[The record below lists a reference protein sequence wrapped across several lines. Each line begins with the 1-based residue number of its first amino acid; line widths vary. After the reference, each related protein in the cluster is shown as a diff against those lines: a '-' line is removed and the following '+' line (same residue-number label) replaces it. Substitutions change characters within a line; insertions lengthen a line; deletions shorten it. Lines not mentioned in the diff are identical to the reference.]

1 MILKRIACCLMTF
14 AAATTTSAQIDEDSV
29 SAAFFRDFYHQ
40 GHLVHWLDAL
50 SDHTVYQGLHLGQ
63 WDESGQLMFTV
74 DGNSFKWNRFYI
86 NGFRIDNRFT
96 AGSSAY
102 VPNMEN
108 YNLRINNRGSI
119 LNFELDTAAR
129 DYASVSWNHGN
140 LGGISRGSADIIHL
154 FHGTGTDDAN
164 DLQTINERQHIKN
177 QGIAD
182 AAFTLEKDGQNYRQ
196 HIKICFG
203 QLMLPNYDQN
213 GLIRRNPLYSA
224 NHYKIQLDGQL
235 PARGWFDRI
244 GYFMNF
250 SDKDNYG
257 SEFYFNSAE
266 LMELSTAS
274 GSLYASRDGL
284 TTGLTLASNTVHHNN
299 LEFSRNI
306 IDQDGE
312 SFEPWMPDGRTHE
325 LDWAVSYSRPI
336 LPWLTLKADAYNSLI
351 VFKPEKENFSNDVY
365 FQHFFQTQPTPLYH
379 YDWTTRKFASG
390 LLENRAGVE
399 VYRQLSEALNFTG
412 EVAMTVDGMLLS
424 GKNKVSPNVEAAV
437 NLDYRPFK
445 WLNMGLTLAHNRVS
459 YNIDDIRFMSDDY
472 LNGNVFFPRD
482 DVKSDVAYPGHPQL
496 LTTTGGRYHHY
507 AKHLW
512 QPGYFT
518 VNIPVK
524 LQFGRHEFVF
534 LQTYKKFHHT
544 WMAKYEDGLAPN
556 GVTAADGYYFLK
568 PGERNYVVDYLH
580 KSMMGNSPLTNTPF
594 YVTQNSRYT
603 YRGDNILFSLSWQ
616 SMMGAGFSALGNGPT
631 SNNIGVLS
639 ESTAN
644 PNTFNTVENAEGKYP
659 GVGRL
664 DQDKAYICRI
674 YLAHNVNRHIQ
685 YGITGRWTDGQPFV
699 YFNTS
704 TSTDENGNT
713 QMAIRPYCSRGINPT
728 DGNFGCRESALF
740 NIDLHAR
747 LQWTLLQRNMSLNVL
762 CYNIYDFGNVYNEMC
777 FPEGSEGKGERG
789 PNMTLTIP
797 RGLVATLKIE
807 L

>member
-1 MILKRIACCLMTF
+1 MIIKRIILASMMV
-14 AAATTTSAQIDEDSV
+14 AATLTASAQMDEDSV
-29 SAAFFRDFYHQ
+29 SASFFRDFYHQ
-40 GHLVHWLDAL
+40 GHLAHWLDAL

-63 WDESGQLMFTV
+63 WDESGQLMFTI
-74 DGNSFKWNRFYI
+74 DGNSFRWNRFYI
-86 NGFRIDNRFT
+86 NGFRIDGRFT
-96 AGSSAY
+96 AGSSVY

-119 LNFELDTAAR
+119 LNFEFDTAAR
-129 DYASVSWNHGN
+129 DYAAVSWNHGN

-164 DLQTINERQHIKN
+164 DIQTINERQHIKN
-177 QGIAD
+177 QGTAD
-182 AAFTLEKDGQNYRQ
+182 LAFTLEKDGRNYRQ
-196 HIKICFG
+196 HIYTCFG

-213 GLIRRNPLYSA
+213 GLIRREPLYSA
-224 NHYKIQLDGQL
+224 HHYKIQLDGQL
-235 PARGWFDRI
+235 PTAGLFDCV
-244 GYFMNF
+244 GYFVNI

-257 SEFYFNSAE
+257 AEFYFNSAE

-274 GSLYASRDGL
+274 ASLYASRNGL
-284 TTGLTLASNTVHHNN
+284 TTGLTWATNTVHHNN
-299 LEFSRNI
+299 LEFSRNV

-312 SFEPWMPDGRTHE
+312 SLEPWMPDGRTSE
-325 LDWAVSYSRPI
+325 LTWALNFSQKL
-336 LPWLTLKADAYNSLI
+336 LPWLTFKADGYNSLLI
-351 VFKPEKENFSNDVY
+351 FKPDRETFSNDVY
-365 FQHFFQTQPTPLYH
+365 FQHFFQTEPTPLYR
-379 YDWTTRKFASG
+379 YEWTSRKFASG
-390 LLENRAGVE
+390 LIENKIGFEAQHR
-399 VYRQLSEALNFTG
+399 LSEKLALAG
-412 EVAMTVDGMLLS
+412 EASLTVDGMLLN
-424 GKNKVSPNVEAAV
+424 GKTKISPNIQAAAK
-437 NLDYRPFK
+437 LDYRPFS
-445 WLNMGLTLAHNRVS
+445 WLNVGLTLAHDRIS
-459 YNIDDIRFMSDDY
+459 YNIEDIRFMSDDY
-472 LNGNVFFPRD
+472 MNA
-482 DVKSDVAYPGHPQL
+482 DVYFANSDRL
-496 LTTTGGRYHHY
+496 FTTTGGRYHRY

-518 VNIPVK
+518 VNIPVY
-524 LQFGRHEFVF
+524 LHFGKHEFAF

-544 WMAKYEDGLAPN
+544 WMAKFEDGVVAN
-556 GVTAADGYYFLK
+556 CFSDADSYYFLN
-568 PGERNYVVDYLH
+568 PGQRDYVVDYLH
-580 KSMMGNSPLTNTPF
+580 KSMMGSIPLLNTPF

-603 YRGDNILFSLSWQ
+603 YRGENVLFSLSWQ
-616 SMMGAGFSALGNGPT
+616 SMMGAGFSALGNGPA

-644 PNTFNTVENAEGKYP
+644 PNTFNTMENSNGKYP

-699 YFNTS
+699 YFNTA
-704 TSTDENGNT
+704 TTTDSNGDT

-747 LQWTLLQRNMSLNVL
+747 FVAQLKQRTVSLNVL

-777 FPEGSEGKGERG
+777 FPEGSDGKGQRG
-789 PNMTLTIP
+789 DNMTLTIP
-797 RGLVATLKIE
+797 RGVMATLKIE

>member
-1 MILKRIACCLMTF
+1 MIIKRIIFVLTVI
-14 AAATTTSAQIDEDSV
+14 ATALTASAQIDEDSV

-40 GHLVHWLDAL
+40 GHLAHWLDAL

-74 DGNSFKWNRFYI
+74 DGNSFRWNRFYI
-86 NGFRIDNRFT
+86 DGFRIDSRFT
-96 AGSSAY
+96 AGSSVY
-102 VPNMEN
+102 VPNMEH
-108 YNLRINNRGSI
+108 YNLRIDNRGSI
-119 LNFELDTAAR
+119 LNFSLDTILSEYAA
-129 DYASVSWNHGN
+129 VSYNRGN

-164 DLQTINERQHIKN
+164 DIQTINERQHIKN
-177 QGIAD
+177 QGTAD
-182 AAFTLEKDGQNYRQ
+182 LAFTLEKDGRNYRQ
-196 HIKICFG
+196 HIYTCFG

-213 GLIRRNPLYSA
+213 GLIRREPLYSA
-224 NHYKIQLDGQL
+224 HHYKIQLDGQL
-235 PARGWFDRI
+235 PTAGLFDCV
-244 GYFMNF
+244 GYFVNI

-257 SEFYFNSAE
+257 AEFYFNSAE

-274 GSLYASRDGL
+274 ASLYASRGGL
-284 TTGLTLASNTVHHNN
+284 ITGLTWASNTIHHNN

-312 SFEPWMPDGRTHE
+312 SLEPWMPDGRTSE
-325 LDWAVSYSRPI
+325 LTWALNYSRKV
-336 LPWLTLKADAYNSLI
+336 LPWLQLKADGYNSLLI
-351 VFKPEKENFSNDVY
+351 FNPDKETFSNNVY
-365 FQHFFQTQPTPLYH
+365 FQHIFQTEPTPLYR
-379 YDWTTRKFASG
+379 YDWTSHKFTSG
-390 LLENRAGVE
+390 LIENKIGFEAWKDLTE
-399 VYRQLSEALNFTG
+399 KLSISGEAAFTL
-412 EVAMTVDGMLLS
+412 DGMLLD
-424 GKNKVSPNVEAAV
+424 GKTKISPNVQAAV
-437 NLDYRPFK
+437 KLDFRPFE
-445 WLNMGLTLAHNRVS
+445 WLKMGLTLAHDRIS
-459 YNIDDIRFMSDDY
+459 YNIEDIRFMSNDY
-472 LNGNVFFPRD
+472 MNA
-482 DVKSDVAYPGHPQL
+482 DVYFADSDRL
-496 LTTTGGRYHHY
+496 FTTTGGRYHHY

-518 VNIPVK
+518 VNIPVY
-524 LQFGRHEFVF
+524 LYFGRHEFAF

-544 WMAKYEDGLAPN
+544 WMAKFEDGVAAN
-556 GVTAADGYYFLK
+556 CFADADGYYFLN
-568 PGERNYVVDYLH
+568 PGQRDYVVDYLH
-580 KSMMGNSPLTNTPF
+580 KSMMGSNPLINTPF

-603 YRGDNILFSLSWQ
+603 YRGENVLFSLSWQ
-616 SMMGAGFSALGNGPT
+616 SMMGAGFSALGNGPA

-644 PNTFNTVENAEGKYP
+644 PNTFNTMENSNGKYP

-674 YLAHNVNRHIQ
+674 YLAHNVSRHIQ

-699 YFNTS
+699 YFNTA
-704 TSTDENGNT
+704 TSTDSNGDT

-747 LQWTLLQRNMSLNVL
+747 LQWTALNRNMSLNVL

-777 FPEGSEGKGERG
+777 FPEGSEGKGQRG
-789 PNMTLTIP
+789 DNMTLTIP
-797 RGLVATLKIE
+797 RGVVATLKIE